1 MRAQDDTGSYPVH
14 LGLWTNWSRG
24 PIFGPTLTLRRQDA
38 DLLVGLTA
46 LFVSFVFTCIWRIIC
61 FALHRYYSSPT
72 QQDLVYHQRQ
82 VLLRNSPDPQ
92 SGIHLFSLL
101 LWNHRKNRNKV
112 RLILATLVAL
122 ICSAAFTAASGFSSQ
137 ISSQAGPEVL
147 VRSLNCGSDID
158 ITKDGQYPLLST
170 VAEKINAAA
179 DYARQCYSDDNN
191 GIKTVDCR
199 RFVRKRLD
207 SHIDSRAGCPF
218 QDEVCRLKNANVRV
232 DSGYMDSRDDLG
244 LNSPLDDKVLVR
256 NVIHCAPLTT
266 IGFSSQKSSSIGNL
280 TLYHYGSTEVSTAEV
295 LDYVGTAS
303 SMVAQVRRGRTD
315 VTFSSFTPIEA
326 VFRSDADTHIIFL
339 SGNGVGYLAPSS
351 DQWYRVSSKKARVS
365 VGNAKISKS
374 AGLGIYLPLDPASPL
389 GCTDQYQ
396 FCREDSQNCGP
407 LASSHDAAL
416 GAAKLFDSTF
426 LDRLVNSTSTAVF
439 KYVVKA
445 VVKNS
450 YASPWN
456 YLRQLGPGSLASQN
470 TLINAFQ
477 GALPSNQWHLDVVH
491 WSHISMALIQAGF
504 LDTAYFDP
512 KDPSDLRIRKG
523 FTSPD
528 LKELCNSQKVRSPA
542 YGSFSLFGLL
552 FILVVGSLI
561 TITSYLLEPASEFLY
576 KRWGYW
582 KYAHLEWATNGTMQL
597 HRLAHE
603 ELGFGTWAKGTK
615 EIPITKDS
623 EPLGCIDLTDPEH
636 PVLHRPSRE
645 MVLHEA

>member
-1 MRAQDDTGSYPVH
+1 
-14 LGLWTNWSRG
+14 
-24 PIFGPTLTLRRQDA
+24 
-38 DLLVGLTA
+38 
-46 LFVSFVFTCIWRIIC
+46 
-61 FALHRYYSSPT
+61 
-72 QQDLVYHQRQ
+72 
-82 VLLRNSPDPQ
+82 
-92 SGIHLFSLL
+92 
-101 LWNHRKNRNKV
+101 
-112 RLILATLVAL
+112 
-122 ICSAAFTAASGFSSQ
+122 
-137 ISSQAGPEVL
+137 
-147 VRSLNCGSDID
+147 
-158 ITKDGQYPLLST
+158 
-170 VAEKINAAA
+170 
-179 DYARQCYSDDNN
+179 
-191 GIKTVDCR
+191 
-199 RFVRKRLD
+199 
-207 SHIDSRAGCPF
+207 
-218 QDEVCRLKNANVRV
+218 
-232 DSGYMDSRDDLG
+232 
-244 LNSPLDDKVLVR
+244 
-256 NVIHCAPLTT
+256 
-266 IGFSSQKSSSIGNL
+266 
-280 TLYHYGSTEVSTAEV
+280 
-295 LDYVGTAS
+295 
-303 SMVAQVRRGRTD
+303 MVAQVRRGRTD

-426 LDRLVNSTSTAVF
+426 DGGLNIAANITPNTAHFEYSTDDSFLDRLVNSTSTAVF

-528 LKELCNSQKVRSPA
+528 LKELCNSQVILRLCLILD
-542 YGSFSLFGLL
+542 LFV
-552 FILVVGSLI
+552 FIQ
-561 TITSYLLEPASEFLY
+561 
-576 KRWGYW
+576 
-582 KYAHLEWATNGTMQL
+582 ATAANNY
-597 HRLAHE
+597 
-603 ELGFGTWAKGTK
+603 
-615 EIPITKDS
+615 
-623 EPLGCIDLTDPEH
+623 
-636 PVLHRPSRE
+636 
-645 MVLHEA
+645 